1 MPGRALSRKLQ
12 LGAGPGAIFD
22 ADRGRA
28 ATYTSGR
35 TRFEAHNPMI
45 NCSSPLF
52 SRLVGV
58 SALVGAA
65 GCSASPPPPASAPAP
80 APAPAVAVAEVPAS
94 ARAAKPRAIVEAS
107 YGTVNGTDVKL
118 YTLTNAHGL
127 VAKITNYGGI
137 VTELHAPDK
146 TGKMADIVLGFDK
159 LEDYV
164 SGSPYFG
171 AVIGRVANRIQN
183 ARFALDGKTFQLNAN
198 NGKHTLHGGN
208 VGWDKVVWSAEPR
221 ETASGPALVLT
232 YVSKDGE
239 EGFPGTV
246 TAHNTYTLTNNNE
259 LKVEMDAT
267 TDKTTIVNMA
277 HHSYFNLGGHDSGL
291 ITGDELTLFA
301 DRYTPGDPLPDGKVK
316 DVKGTAFDFTTPKL
330 IGKDLKEAGG
340 TPVGFDSNWIVNG
353 DPHTLRPVARVKN
366 LATGRV
372 LEVSADQPGVQFYTG
387 NFLDGSKVGKGGVRY
402 QKYAGL
408 CLESQK
414 FPNSINV
421 PAWKDQVILRP
432 GGTYRHTVVYKL
444 SAP

>member
-1 MPGRALSRKLQ
+1 MVNCTPLS
-12 LGAGPGAIFD
+12 F
-22 ADRGRA
+22 
-28 ATYTSGR
+28 
-35 TRFEAHNPMI
+35 
-45 NCSSPLF
+45 SS
-52 SRLVGV
+52 LVV
-58 SALVGAA
+58 VGAFVGA
-65 GCSASPPPPASAPAP
+65 PGCAAAPPPPPSAALAPAP
-80 APAPAVAVAEVPAS
+80 APSPVAAVAVAEVPVRPS
-94 ARAAKPRAIVEAS
+94 AAQPRAIVEAP
-107 YGTVNGTDVKL
+107 YGTVNGTEVKL

-137 VTELHAPDK
+137 VTELHTPDK

-159 LEDYV
+159 LDDYV
-164 SGSPYFG
+164 NGSPYFG

-183 ARFALDGKTFQLNAN
+183 ARFALDGKTFKLNAN

-221 ETASGPALVLT
+221 ETDNGPALVLT

-246 TAHNTYTLTNNNE
+246 TAHNTYTLTNDNE

-277 HHSYFNLGGHDSGL
+277 HHSYFNLGGHASGL

-301 DRYTPGDPLPDGKVK
+301 DSYTPGDPLPDGKVK
-316 DVKGTAFDFTTPKL
+316 NVKGTAFDFTTPKV

-340 TPVGFDSNWIVNG
+340 NPVGFDSNWIVNG

-366 LATGRV
+366 PTTGRV

-387 NFLDGSKVGKGGVRY
+387 NFLDGSKAGKGGVRY
-402 QKYAGL
+402 QQYAGL

-421 PAWKDQVILRP
+421 PAWKDQVILKP
-432 GGTYRHTVVYKL
+432 GATYRHTVVYKL

>member
-1 MPGRALSRKLQ
+1 V
-12 LGAGPGAIFD
+12 
-22 ADRGRA
+22 
-28 ATYTSGR
+28 T
-35 TRFEAHNPMI
+35 
-45 NCSSPLF
+45 
-52 SRLVGV
+52 
-58 SALVGAA
+58 
-65 GCSASPPPPASAPAP
+65 
-80 APAPAVAVAEVPAS
+80 EVPAS
-94 ARAAKPRAIVEAS
+94 PSAKPRAIVEAS
-107 YGTVNGTDVKL
+107 YGTVNGTEVKL

-183 ARFALDGKTFQLNAN
+183 ARFALDGKTFKLNAN

-221 ETASGPALVLT
+221 ETESGPALVLT

-246 TAHNTYTLTNNNE
+246 TAHNTYTLTNDNE

-353 DPHTLRPVARVKN
+353 DPHALRPVARVKN
-366 LATGRV
+366 PATGRV

-387 NFLDGSKVGKGGVRY
+387 NYLDGSKSGKGGVRY
-402 QKYAGL
+402 QQYAGL

-421 PAWKDQVILRP
+421 PAWKNEVILEP
-432 GGTYRHTVVYKL
+432 GATYRHTVVYKL